1 MRKLITILLS
11 LFVVNAYAQKDTV
24 KVIMLISA
32 PVSVVYGW
40 SVRELRNTGEK
51 DSSTVLCCSN
61 YWQHTEYLSELKK
74 PLSGSKEAVIVW
86 AATDSLWTRNELV
99 KK

>member
-1 MRKLITILLS
+1 MKRLLTILFLFFSVLS
-11 LFVVNAYAQKDTV
+11 TAQKDTV
-24 KVIMLISA
+24 KVIMLISS
-32 PVSVVYGW
+32 PVSVAYGW
-40 SVRELRNTGEK
+40 DVRELKNTGDK

-74 PLSGSKEAVIVW
+74 PLSASKDLVIVW
-86 AATDSLWTRNELV
+86 AVKDSLWIRNELV